1 MAVCV
6 AVIGKDNSP
15 LYFRSSKG
23 TTELQYHF
31 IVSSALDIVE
41 ERVQLS
47 ATKQIPVSGS
57 SNVGEITRELYLGAL
72 TAQED
77 YKVFGYMTNTRVK
90 LIIVVEE
97 SSIPVREND
106 IRMMFRKLHVAFCD
120 VMSNPFYQPGTD
132 INSKRFSAVVD
143 SIIAP

>member
-15 LYFRSSKG
+15 LFFQSSKG
-23 TTELQYHF
+23 ATELQYHF
-31 IVSSALDIVE
+31 IVSSSLDIVE

-47 ATKQIPVSGS
+47 STKQIPVSAS
-57 SNVGEITRELYLGAL
+57 SVGEVTRELYLGAL

-90 LIIVVEE
+90 LVIVVEE
-97 SSIPVREND
+97 SNIPVREND
-106 IRMMFRKLHVAFCD
+106 IRMMFRKLHGAFCD
-120 VMSNPFYQPGTD
+120 VMSNPFYQPGAD

-143 SIIAP
+143 SIISP